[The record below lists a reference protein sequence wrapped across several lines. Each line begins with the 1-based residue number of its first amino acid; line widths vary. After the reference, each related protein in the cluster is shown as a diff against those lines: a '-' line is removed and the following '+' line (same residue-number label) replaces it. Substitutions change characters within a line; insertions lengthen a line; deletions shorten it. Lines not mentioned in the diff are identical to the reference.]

1 MLHTSVHEL
10 KAQLSHYLNLAQQ
23 GKMVVVTNH
32 KRPIAQISPLEV
44 CSNSGI
50 EQLLA
55 TGLAKWNKRKPKG
68 TSIKLIKKG
77 KSAADMILEDRR

>member
-1 MLHTSVHEL
+1 MLHASVHEL

-32 KRPIAQISPLEV
+32 NRPIAQISPLEV
-44 CSNSGI
+44 CPNSGI

-55 TGLAKWNKRKPKG
+55 TGLAKWNNKKPKG
-68 TSIKLIKKG
+68 AAIKLIKKG
-77 KSAADMILEDRR
+77 KSVADMILDDRR